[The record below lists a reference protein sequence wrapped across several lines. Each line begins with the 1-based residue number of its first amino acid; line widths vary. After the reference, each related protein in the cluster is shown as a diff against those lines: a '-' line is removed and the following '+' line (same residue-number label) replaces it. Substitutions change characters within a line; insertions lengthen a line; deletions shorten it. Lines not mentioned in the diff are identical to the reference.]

1 MDQTQLDAILRQTL
15 DDVRLS
21 RSERRALGE
30 VLAEAAPTAD
40 DLAWMR
46 SRVFEIARAE
56 LEAWHDRLVLDW
68 VEDVVKV
75 LAGAAAPP
83 AMTAEALFTPG
94 DDAAARIVALFDS
107 AARSVEACV
116 FTITDDRLSRAI
128 LGAHRRGV
136 GVRIITDDDKAF
148 DTGSDVERLAR
159 AGVQVRT
166 DRAASHM
173 HHKFAIFDARLLL
186 TGSYNWTRSACDEN
200 HENFVILDAPRLVA
214 DFSRA
219 FEALWR
225 QFAPGQ

>member
-1 MDQTQLDAILRQTL
+1 MDQTELDAILRQTL
-15 DDVRLS
+15 DDARLS

-30 VLAEAAPTAD
+30 VLTEAAPTVAE
-40 DLAWMR
+40 LAWMR

-56 LEAWHDRLVLDW
+56 LEVWHDRLVLDW
-68 VEDVVKV
+68 VEDVTKV

-83 AMTAEALFTPG
+83 TAVAEALFTPG
-94 DDAAARIVALFDS
+94 DDAAARIVELFAS

-116 FTITDDRLSRAI
+116 FTITDDRLARAI
-128 LGAHRRGV
+128 LDAHRRGV
-136 GVRIITDDDKAF
+136 VVRIITDDEKTF
-148 DTGSDVERLAR
+148 DAGSDVDRLAR
-159 AGVQVRT
+159 AGVRVRT

-200 HENFVILDAPRLVA
+200 HENFVILDSPRLVA
-214 DFSRA
+214 DFARA

-225 QFAPGQ
+225 LFEAG